1 MNGWTIDNDDDNWIT
16 YKIFV
21 YHRDW
26 PQKPYSMEAVG
37 RNITEAVDKLVR
49 ALDEDTF
56 LCPADDG
63 GIWYYVK
70 PEVTNA

>member
-1 MNGWTIDNDDDNWIT
+1 MKDWTVEDGTDTYIT

-26 PQKPYSMEAVG
+26 PQKPFSMESVA

-56 LCPADDG
+56 LCPANDG
-63 GIWYYVK
+63 GIWYYEKPIVEVK
-70 PEVTNA
+70 